1 MITQAYNELMTL
13 LFGASENL
21 PTILQSISE
30 ELCAIFALIMSA
42 LVVAIPVFIFVK
54 VIKMVYDGGN
64 LMK

>member
-1 MITQAYNELMTL
+1 MITQAYNELMIL

-21 PTILQSISE
+21 PTILQTISE

-54 VIKMVYDGGN
+54 LIKMVYDGGN

>member
-13 LFGASENL
+13 LFGDPGSL
-21 PTILQSISE
+21 PTILQPISE

-54 VIKMVYDGGN
+54 LIKMVYDGGN

>member
-21 PTILQSISE
+21 PTILQPISE

-54 VIKMVYDGGN
+54 LIKMVYDGGN

>member
-13 LFGASENL
+13 LFGAPESL
-21 PTILQSISE
+21 PTILQTISE

-42 LVVAIPVFIFVK
+42 LVVAVPVFIFVK
-54 VIKMVYDGGN
+54 LIKMVYDGGN

>member
-13 LFGASENL
+13 LFGSVESL
-21 PTILQSISE
+21 PAILQPISE
-30 ELCAIFALIMSA
+30 ELCAIFSLIMSA

-54 VIKMVYDGGN
+54 LIKMVYDGGN